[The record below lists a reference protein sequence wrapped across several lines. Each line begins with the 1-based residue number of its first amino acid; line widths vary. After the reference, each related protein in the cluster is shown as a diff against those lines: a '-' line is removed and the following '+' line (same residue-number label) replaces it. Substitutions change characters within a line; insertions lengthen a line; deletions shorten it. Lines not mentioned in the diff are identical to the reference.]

1 MWADCG
7 SRPRRLRQTEYQ
19 WVYLFG
25 AVCPASGEAVGYL
38 MPTSDTFCMNLHLA
52 EISRS
57 VVADVH
63 VALVLDGAGW
73 HVSKALQVPENI
85 TLVPLP
91 PYSPELNPVK
101 PAWFYLR
108 SHYLANR
115 IYADHDALYA
125 AGVEAW
131 NRWTA
136 DPALVRSV
144 CHASWTESEDSN

>member
-1 MWADCG
+1 M
-7 SRPRRLRQTEYQ
+7 STPEIRFT
-19 WVYLFG
+19 
-25 AVCPASGEAVGYL
+25 
-38 MPTSDTFCMNLHLA
+38 NLHLA

-91 PYSPELNPVK
+91 PYSPELNPVE
-101 PAWFYLR
+101 PAWLYLR

-144 CHASWTESEDSN
+144 CHAYWTESADSN